1 MLVVGDRE
9 SADGAVSVRTRKG
22 GDQGSQ
28 ALTMFIDRALAEVR
42 ERAIDSELVK
52 TEV

>member
-1 MLVVGDRE
+1 
-9 SADGAVSVRTRKG
+9 VSVRTRKG